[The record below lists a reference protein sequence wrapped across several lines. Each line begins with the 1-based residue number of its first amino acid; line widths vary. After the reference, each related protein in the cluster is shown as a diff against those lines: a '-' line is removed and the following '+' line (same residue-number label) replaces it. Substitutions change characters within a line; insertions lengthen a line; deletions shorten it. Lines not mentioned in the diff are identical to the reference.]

1 MTPRNQCTLHSRQP
15 ANKPPGLF
23 LQGREDKLAPQTVL
37 ASLLPAEQRTPGAGG
52 GHAAEHVVLFM
63 LARPEPPPPP
73 PGALVIHEARYG
85 WAGNIWAPAVCSHSA
100 GCKDVTSIL
109 RADAEAAGGQELHMN
124 PHRAPQYCNQVGCL
138 PGGMPHII
146 RRSVTT
152 RLCHYASTSGR
163 RQRGGRP
170 SPATW
175 R

>member
-23 LQGREDKLAPQTVL
+23 LQGREDKLEPQTVL
-37 ASLLPAEQRTPGAGG
+37 ASQTVRL
-52 GHAAEHVVLFM
+52 GHVALFM
-63 LARPEPPPPP
+63 LPRPEPPPPP